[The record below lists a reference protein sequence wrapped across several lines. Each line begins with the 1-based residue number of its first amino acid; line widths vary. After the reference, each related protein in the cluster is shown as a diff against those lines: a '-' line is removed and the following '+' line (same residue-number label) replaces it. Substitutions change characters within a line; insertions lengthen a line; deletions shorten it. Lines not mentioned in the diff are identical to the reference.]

1 MWTKIA
7 GIILRNRIAFI
18 AGVLIGTLFM
28 GFQIRNLEMS
38 YEQASLLPQ
47 QDSAYTDYLQFQETF
62 GQEGNVMVFAIQ
74 DSDFYQL
81 HKIND
86 WIKMGNRIMEQKGVN
101 AMVSIT
107 HTFNLHKNTELQKF
121 EIRPIFPK
129 EVRTQQELDSLAFI
143 AENLPFYNGTL
154 INKANHVYGMLVTV
168 SAEVMN
174 SPARVGLVK
183 KIQDITR
190 EFTEK
195 YRIKMHYSGLPY
207 IRVVTAENIKKEMYM
222 FIALS
227 LLITAIILY
236 LFFRSF
242 RIVGFCVGIIGINVI
257 WAMGFMALL
266 GIKITLLTA
275 MLPPLLIVIGIPNC
289 VFMVNKYHAEYVLHG
304 NKIKALQRMIQKIG
318 NATLLSNLTTA
329 AGFATFIITS
339 SQILKEFGLIA
350 FISITTVFLICL
362 ILIPTVFSYLPV
374 PDKKQTRHLYNSFI
388 NNLIDRLVDW
398 VMKCRTAIYAVTA
411 SVILLSLI
419 GITQMK
425 TTGYM
430 VDDLKETD
438 PIRQDLAFFESNF
451 DGLMP
456 LEVTVDFRKP
466 NQVFKLSNLEKLDRF
481 SQQIAKD
488 PDISR
493 PLSIVEA
500 VKFADQAYYNGKAA
514 YYKLP
519 SNLSKNF
526 ILKYALGSTGGLNS
540 MARSFVDSTAQK
552 IRLSFRVKDIGTQ
565 KMEAK
570 EDSLYRMLHKVFPT
584 ENHSVKV
591 TGSSIIFFKGNQ
603 YLIKNLFSS
612 LALAIVLIAAFM
624 AWMFRSKRMV
634 LIALVPNVIPQL
646 FTAAIMG
653 YAGIPIKASTILVFS
668 VAFGISVDNTIHYLA
683 KYRQELQATN
693 WSIRSSVVL
702 ALKEIGQSMIYTSII
717 LFFGFGIFCLSDF
730 GGTFALGLLTSITLF
745 AAMLANLILLPS
757 LLLTMEKHITNKTF
771 REPLLQIY
779 NEEEDI
785 DPDKLHLEHGA
796 TESRIKPDLPT

>member
-81 HKIND
+81 DKIND

-121 EIRPIFPK
+121 KIRPIFPK

>member
-18 AGVLIGTLFM
+18 AAVLIGTLFM
-28 GFQIRNLEMS
+28 GSRISHLEMS
-38 YEQASLLPQ
+38 YEQASLLPR
-47 QDSAYTDYLQFQETF
+47 QDSAFVDYLQFQETF

-74 DSDFYQL
+74 DSQFFRL
-81 HKIND
+81 RKIND
-86 WIKMGNRIMEQKGVN
+86 WIRMGDDIMALKGVN

-107 HTFNLHKNTELQKF
+107 HTFNLYKNNETRKF
-121 EIRPIFPK
+121 GIRPIFPK
-129 EVRTQQELDSLAFI
+129 RVSTQQELDSLASV

-154 INKANHVYGMLVTV
+154 FNKNRHIYGMMVTV
-168 SAEVMN
+168 SAKVMN
-174 SPARVGLVK
+174 SPARVALVK
-183 KIQDITR
+183 QIQQIT
-190 EFTEK
+190 ENFTQK
-195 YRIKMHYSGLPY
+195 YGLEMHYSGLPY
-207 IRVVTAENIKKEMYM
+207 IRVVNAEKIKREMYM

-227 LLITAIILY
+227 LLITAVILY

-242 RIVGFCVGIIGINVI
+242 RIVGFCLAIIGINVV

-275 MLPPLLIVIGIPNC
+275 MLPPLLIVIGIPNS
-289 VFMVNKYHAEYVLHG
+289 VFMVNKYHTEYVLHG

-350 FISITTVFLICL
+350 FISITTVFIICL
-362 ILIPTVFSYLPV
+362 VLIPAVFSYLPV
-374 PDKKQTRHLYNSFI
+374 PDQKQTKHLYNAFI
-388 NNLIDRLVDW
+388 KRVVDNLIRIVMTRRTVIYIITGIALV
-398 VMKCRTAIYAVTA
+398 AGI
-411 SVILLSLI
+411 I
-419 GITQMK
+419 GITLMK

-438 PIRQDLAFFESNF
+438 PIRQDLNFFENHF

-456 LEVTVDFRKP
+456 LEITIDFQKP
-466 NQVFKLSNLEKLDRF
+466 NQVFKLSNLEKLDKLGK
-481 SQQIAKD
+481 QLQEN

-500 VKFADQAYYNGKAA
+500 VKFAGQAYYNGKPE

-519 SNLSKNF
+519 NNINKNF
-526 ILKYALGSTGGLNS
+526 ILKYALGSTGGMNS
-540 MARSFVDSTAQK
+540 VAKSFVDSTASK
-552 IRLSFRVKDIGTQ
+552 VRLSFRVKDIGTK
-565 KMEAK
+565 KMEAL
-570 EDSLYRMLHKVFPT
+570 EDSLYHTITRLFPA
-584 ENHSVKV
+584 ENHTVKV
-591 TGSSIIFFKGNQ
+591 TGSSVVFFKGNQ
-603 YLIKNLFSS
+603 YLIRNLFSS
-612 LALAIVLIAAFM
+612 LALAILLIAGFM

-634 LIALVPNVIPQL
+634 LIALIPNIIPQIL
-646 FTAAIMG
+646 TAAIMG
-653 YAGIPIKASTILVFS
+653 YCGIPIKASTILVFS

-693 WSIRSSVVL
+693 WSIHSSVVL
-702 ALKEIGQSMIYTSII
+702 ALKETGQSMIYTSII
-717 LFFGFGIFCLSDF
+717 LFFGFGIFCLSNF
-730 GGTFALGLLTSITLF
+730 GGTFALGLLTSMTLF
-745 AAMLANLILLPS
+745 TAMLANLILLPS
-757 LLLTMEKHITNKTF
+757 LLLTLEKSITNKTF

-785 DPDKLHLEHGA
+785 DTDKLHIEHEA
-796 TESRIKPDLPT
+796 

>member
-81 HKIND
+81 DKIND

-570 EDSLYRMLHKVFPT
+570 EDSLYQMLHKVFPA

>member
-7 GIILRNRIAFI
+7 GLVLRNRIACI
-18 AGVLIGTLFM
+18 LAVLTGTLFM
-28 GFQIRNLEMS
+28 GFQVRHLQMS
-38 YEQASLLPQ
+38 YENANLLPPT
-47 QDSAYTDYLQFQETF
+47 DSAYRDYVRFQRTF
-62 GQEGNVMVFAIQ
+62 GQEGNVMVFAVQ
-74 DSDFYQL
+74 DSNFYEL
-81 HKIND
+81 DKVND
-86 WIKMGNRIMEQKGVN
+86 WIATGNRIKALKGVN
-101 AMVSIT
+101 ALVSIT
-107 HTFNLHKNTELQKF
+107 HTFNLHKNNDLKKF
-121 EIRPIFPK
+121 EIKPIFPARIGTK
-129 EVRTQQELDSLAFI
+129 EELDSLVYI
-143 AENLPFYNGTL
+143 AEHLPFYEGTL
-154 INKANHVYGMLVTV
+154 INKKNRTYGMMVTV

-174 SPARVGLVK
+174 SPARVALVK
-183 KIQDITR
+183 EIEKITKEYTD
-190 EFTEK
+190 K
-195 YRIKMHYSGLPY
+195 YQVQMHYSGLPY
-207 IRVVTAENIKKEMYM
+207 IRVVNAENIKREMYM

-242 RIVGFCVGIIGINVI
+242 RIVGFCVAIIGISVV
-257 WAMGFMALL
+257 WAMGFMAVL

-304 NKIKALQRMIQKIG
+304 NKIKALQRMVQKIG

-350 FISITTVFLICL
+350 FISITTVFIICL
-362 ILIPTVFSYLPV
+362 ILIPSVFSYLPV
-374 PDKKQTRHLYNSFI
+374 PDNKQTRHLHNAFI
-388 NNLIDRLVDW
+388 NKVIDGIIHLV
-398 VMKCRTAIYAVTA
+398 VNRRNIIYALT
-411 SVILLSLI
+411 LSAVVLSFI

-430 VDDLKETD
+430 VDDLKERD

-456 LEVTVDFRKP
+456 LEITIDFHKP
-466 NQVFKLSNLEKLDRF
+466 NQVFKLSNLEKLDRL
-481 SQQIAKD
+481 SNIIQQD

-493 PLSIVEA
+493 PLSIIEA
-500 VKFADQAYYNGKAA
+500 VKFADQAYYNGKAE

-519 SNLSKNF
+519 TNTNKNF
-526 ILKYALGSTGGLNS
+526 ILKYALGSSSGMNN
-540 MARSFVDSTAQK
+540 MAKSFIDSTNQK
-552 IRLSFRVKDIGTQ
+552 VRLTFRIKDIGTK

-570 EDSLYRMLHKVFPT
+570 EDSLYRTIAKIFPPEKT
-584 ENHSVKV
+584 TAKV

-612 LALAIVLIAAFM
+612 LALAILLIAGFM
-624 AWMFRSKRMV
+624 AWMFKSKRMV

-646 FTAAIMG
+646 ITAAIMG

-693 WSIRSSVVL
+693 WSIRSSVIL
-702 ALKEIGQSMIYTSII
+702 ALKETGQSMIYTSII
-717 LFFGFGIFCLSDF
+717 LFFGFSIFCLSSF

-745 AAMLANLILLPS
+745 AAMLANLIILPS
-757 LLLTMEKHITNKTF
+757 LLLTLEKSITNKTF

-785 DPDKLHLEHGA
+785 DTDKLQVENR
-796 TESRIKPDLPT
+796 E

>member
-7 GIILRNRIAFI
+7 GLILRNRIACMW
-18 AGVLIGTLFM
+18 AVLAGTLLM
-28 GFQIRNLEMS
+28 GFQVRHLQMS
-38 YEQASLLPQ
+38 YENANLLPPT
-47 QDSAYTDYLQFQETF
+47 DSAYVDYIQFQRTF
-62 GQEGNVMVFAIQ
+62 GQEGNVMVFAVR
-74 DSDFYQL
+74 DSHFYEL
-81 HKIND
+81 EKVND
-86 WIKMGNRIMEQKGVN
+86 WIAMGNRIKSLKGVN
-101 AMVSIT
+101 ALVSIT
-107 HTFNLHKNTELQKF
+107 HTFNLHKNNDLKKF
-121 EIRPIFPK
+121 EIKPIFPAKIDTK
-129 EVRTQQELDSLAFI
+129 EELDSLAYI
-143 AENLPFYNGTL
+143 AEHLPFYEGTL
-154 INKANHVYGMLVTV
+154 INKKNRTYGMMVTV

-183 KIQDITR
+183 EIQKITKEYTD
-190 EFTEK
+190 K
-195 YRIKMHYSGLPY
+195 YRVQMHYSGLPY
-207 IRVVTAENIKKEMYM
+207 IRVVNAENIKREMYM

-242 RIVGFCVGIIGINVI
+242 RIVGFCVAIIGISVV
-257 WAMGFMALL
+257 WAMGFMAIL

-304 NKIKALQRMIQKIG
+304 NKIKALQRMVQKIG

-350 FISITTVFLICL
+350 FISITTVFIICL
-362 ILIPTVFSYLPV
+362 ILIPSVFSYLPV
-374 PDKKQTRHLYNSFI
+374 PDSKQTRHLHNAFI
-388 NNLIDRLVDW
+388 NNIIDSIIRLVIN
-398 VMKCRTAIYAVTA
+398 RRNIIYTFTISAV
-411 SVILLSLI
+411 ILSLI

-430 VDDLKETD
+430 VDDLKESD
-438 PIRQDLAFFESNF
+438 PIRQDLAFFEYNF

-456 LEVTVDFRKP
+456 LEITLDFHKP
-466 NQVFKLSNLEKLDRF
+466 NQVFKLSNLEKLDRL
-481 SQQIAKD
+481 SNKIQQD
-488 PDISR
+488 PEISR
-493 PLSIVEA
+493 PLSIIEA
-500 VKFADQAYYNGKAA
+500 VKFADQAYYNGKAE
-514 YYKLP
+514 YYRLP
-519 SNLSKNF
+519 TNVNKNF
-526 ILKYALGSTGGLNS
+526 ILKYALGSSNGGMND
-540 MARSFVDSTAQK
+540 MAKSFIDSTGQK
-552 IRLSFRVKDIGTQ
+552 VRLTFRIKDIGTK

-570 EDSLYRMLHKVFPT
+570 EDSLYRTITKIFPPEKAT
-584 ENHSVKV
+584 AKV

-612 LALAIVLIAAFM
+612 LALAILLIAGFM
-624 AWMFRSKRMV
+624 AWMFKSKRMV

-646 FTAAIMG
+646 ITAAIMG

-693 WSIRSSVVL
+693 WSIRSSVIL
-702 ALKEIGQSMIYTSII
+702 ALKETGQSMIYTSII
-717 LFFGFGIFCLSDF
+717 LFFGFSIFCLSSF

-745 AAMLANLILLPS
+745 AAMLANLIILPS
-757 LLLTMEKHITNKTF
+757 LLLTLEKSITNKTF

-785 DPDKLHLEHGA
+785 DAEKLHIE
-796 TESRIKPDLPT
+796 KF

>member
-7 GIILRNRIAFI
+7 GLILRNRIACI
-18 AGVLIGTLFM
+18 WAVLAGTLFM
-28 GFQIRNLEMS
+28 GFQVRHLQMS
-38 YEQASLLPQ
+38 YENANLLPPT
-47 QDSAYTDYLQFQETF
+47 DSAYIDYIRFQRTF
-62 GQEGNVMVFAIQ
+62 GQEGNVMVFAVQ
-74 DSDFYQL
+74 DSNFYEL
-81 HKIND
+81 DKVND
-86 WIKMGNRIMEQKGVN
+86 WIAMGNRIKSLKGVN
-101 AMVSIT
+101 ALVSIT
-107 HTFNLHKNTELQKF
+107 HTFNLHKNNDLKKF
-121 EIRPIFPK
+121 EIKPIFPAKINTK
-129 EVRTQQELDSLAFI
+129 EELDSLAYI
-143 AENLPFYNGTL
+143 AEHLPFYEGTL
-154 INKANHVYGMLVTV
+154 INKKNRIYGMMVTV

-183 KIQDITR
+183 EIQKITKEYTDKHHVQ
-190 EFTEK
+190 
-195 YRIKMHYSGLPY
+195 MHYSGLPY
-207 IRVVTAENIKKEMYM
+207 IRVVNAENIKREMYM
-222 FIALS
+222 FIGLS
-227 LLITAIILY
+227 FLITSIILY

-242 RIVGFCVGIIGINVI
+242 RIVGFCVAIIGISVV
-257 WAMGFMALL
+257 WAMGFMAVL

-304 NKIKALQRMIQKIG
+304 NKIKALQRMVQKIG

-350 FISITTVFLICL
+350 FISITTVFIICL
-362 ILIPTVFSYLPV
+362 ILIPSVFSYLPV
-374 PDKKQTRHLYNSFI
+374 PDSKQTRHLHNALI
-388 NNLIDRLVDW
+388 NNIIDGIIRLVINRRN
-398 VMKCRTAIYAVTA
+398 VIYTLTVSAV
-411 SVILLSLI
+411 ILSLI

-430 VDDLKETD
+430 VDDLKESD
-438 PIRQDLAFFESNF
+438 PIRQDLAFFEYNF

-456 LEVTVDFRKP
+456 LEITLDFHKP
-466 NQVFKLSNLEKLDRF
+466 NYVFKLSNLEKLDRL
-481 SQQIAKD
+481 SHRIQED

-493 PLSIVEA
+493 PLSIIEA
-500 VKFADQAYYNGKAA
+500 VKFADQAYYNGKAE

-519 SNLSKNF
+519 TNVNKNF
-526 ILKYALGSTGGLNS
+526 ILKYAIGSSNGMND
-540 MARSFVDSTAQK
+540 MAKSFIDSTNRK
-552 IRLSFRVKDIGTQ
+552 VRLTFRIKDIGTK

-570 EDSLYRMLHKVFPT
+570 EDSLYRTIAKIFPPEKAT
-584 ENHSVKV
+584 AKV

-612 LALAIVLIAAFM
+612 LALAILLIAGFM
-624 AWMFRSKRMV
+624 AWMFKSKRMV

-646 FTAAIMG
+646 ITAAIMG

-693 WSIRSSVVL
+693 WSIRSSVIL
-702 ALKEIGQSMIYTSII
+702 ALKETGQSMIYTSII
-717 LFFGFGIFCLSDF
+717 LFFGFSIFCLSSF

-745 AAMLANLILLPS
+745 AAMLANLIILPS
-757 LLLTMEKHITNKTF
+757 LLLTLEKSITNKTF

-785 DPDKLHLEHGA
+785 DTEKLHIE
-796 TESRIKPDLPT
+796 RF

>member
-18 AGVLIGTLFM
+18 VAVLLGTLFM

-47 QDSAYTDYLQFQETF
+47 QDTAFIDYVQFQQTF
-62 GQEGNVMVFAIQ
+62 GQEGNVMVFAIR
-74 DSDFYQL
+74 DPEFYQL
-81 HKIND
+81 EKIND
-86 WIKMGNRIMEQKGVN
+86 WIQMGNDILALKGVN

-107 HTFNLHKNTELQKF
+107 HTFNLHKNNETRKF
-121 EIRPIFPK
+121 EILPIFPK
-129 EVRTQQELDSLAFI
+129 HVNSQKELDSLAFI

-154 INKANHVYGMLVTV
+154 INKANHVYGMMVTV

-174 SPARVGLVK
+174 SPARVELVRQIQ
-183 KIQDITR
+183 KITKN
-190 EFTEK
+190 FTDK
-195 YRIKMHYSGLPY
+195 YQQPMHYSGLPY
-207 IRVVTAENIKKEMYM
+207 IRVVNAEKIKKEMYM

-242 RIVGFCVGIIGINVI
+242 RIVGFCLAIIGINVV

-266 GIKITLLTA
+266 NIKVTLLTA

-304 NKIKALQRMIQKIG
+304 NKIKALQRMVQKIG

-350 FISITTVFLICL
+350 FISITTVFIICL
-362 ILIPTVFSYLPV
+362 VLIPAVFSYLPV
-374 PDKKQTRHLYNSFI
+374 PDQKQTRHLHNVFI
-388 NNLIDRLVDW
+388 NNIIDKLIQLV
-398 VMKCRTAIYAVTA
+398 MTRRTVIYTITGIALA
-411 SVILLSLI
+411 LGII
-419 GITQMK
+419 GITLMK

-438 PIRQDLAFFESNF
+438 PIRQDLSFFENNF

-456 LEVTVDFRKP
+456 LEITIDFQKP
-466 NQVFKLSNLEKLDRF
+466 NQVFKLPNLEKLEKL
-481 SQQIAKD
+481 SKEIQEN
-488 PDISR
+488 PEISR

-500 VKFADQAYYNGKAA
+500 VKFADQAYYNGKAE

-519 SNLSKNF
+519 NNINKNF
-526 ILKYALGSTGGLNS
+526 ILKYALGSGTGGMNS
-540 MARSFVDSTAQK
+540 VAKSFVDSTASK
-552 IRLSFRVKDIGTQ
+552 VRLSFRVKDIGTK
-565 KMEAK
+565 KMEAL
-570 EDSLYRMLHKVFPT
+570 EDSLYREIGRLFPADKH
-584 ENHSVKV
+584 NVKV

-612 LALAIVLIAAFM
+612 LALAILLIASFM
-624 AWMFRSKRMV
+624 AWMFHSKRMV
-634 LIALVPNVIPQL
+634 LIALVPNIIPQII
-646 FTAAIMG
+646 TAAIMG

-702 ALKEIGQSMIYTSII
+702 ALKETGQSMIYTSII
-717 LFFGFGIFCLSDF
+717 LFFGFGIFCLSNF

-745 AAMLANLILLPS
+745 AAMLANLIILPS
-757 LLLTMEKHITNKTF
+757 LLLTLEKSITNQTF
-771 REPLLQIY
+771 KEPLLQIY

-785 DPDKLHLEHGA
+785 DTNKLHIEH
-796 TESRIKPDLPT
+796 EN